1 MHMAGRLQGKVC
13 IVTGSGSA
21 IGRASALMFAREGAR
36 VVGADIAPGAGQAVL
51 DEVRAAGG
59 NMVSLHPC
67 KLTNPNRCN
76 DLVKFAL
83 DHYGRLDV
91 LFNNGARTQ
100 FAWIADLTL
109 DRLQS
114 TIAEELSI
122 VFALCTAAWSSLATY
137 HGVIINTAS
146 TADGT
151 TFRAL
156 GGIAHCAAK
165 SGVIAM
171 TRQLAMEGRHLGI
184 RANSISPG
192 TIGTPAVKAHMSNA
206 EWAKAML
213 DKIMLGRLGEPEEI
227 AAVALFLASDESSFV
242 NGADIIADG
251 GATASGATQF
261 TWMPG
266 LAQEF
271 EEANYSAR
279 RTDNLTFSR

>member
-1 MHMAGRLQGKVC
+1 MAGRLQGKVC
-13 IVTGSGSA
+13 IVTGSGSG

-36 VVGADIAPGAGQAVL
+36 VVGADSAPGAGQAVL

-91 LFNNGARTQ
+91 LFNNGARAQ
-100 FAWIADLTL
+100 FGWIADLTL
-109 DRLQS
+109 DRLHS

-122 VFALCTAAWSSLATY
+122 VFALCTAAWPALATY

-146 TADGT
+146 TADWT
-151 TFRAL
+151 TYKAL

-171 TRQLAMEGRHLGI
+171 TRQLAMEGRHHGI

-192 TIGTPAVKAHMSNA
+192 TIATPSVKAYMGDA
-206 EWAKAML
+206 EWAKSMP

-266 LAQEF
+266 LAHD
-271 EEANYSAR
+271 A
-279 RTDNLTFSR
+279 SRLLDKLPS

>member
-1 MHMAGRLQGKVC
+1 MHMADRLQGKVC
-13 IVTGSGSA
+13 IVTGSGSG

-59 NMVSLHPC
+59 DMVSLHPC
-67 KLTNPNRCN
+67 DLTSPDRCN

-91 LFNNGARTQ
+91 LFNNGARAQ
-100 FAWIADLTL
+100 FGWIADITQEEW
-109 DRLQS
+109 QS
-114 TIAEELSI
+114 TITEELSI
-122 VFALCTAAWSSLATY
+122 VFTLCKAAWSALAA
-137 HGVIINTAS
+137 HRGVIINTAS
-146 TADGT
+146 TAGWT
-151 TFRAL
+151 TFKVL

-171 TRQLAMEGRHLGI
+171 TRQLAMEGRHHGI

-242 NGADIIADG
+242 NGADIIVDG
-251 GATASGATQF
+251 GTTA
-261 TWMPG
+261 W
-266 LAQEF
+266 
-271 EEANYSAR
+271 
-279 RTDNLTFSR
+279 